1 MKAQH
6 FTESIASGV
15 LEAELY
21 KERCRL
27 ELRSGGN
34 INQYGGVSKGDFV
47 FNCLFL
53 PLESNR
59 SSNWIVF
66 MQWICIQWILM
77 AWTVLF
83 YPVLSRLLDPSD
95 TFHQWASC
103 SRGPT
108 GRHWVLNQEPF
119 WLGVEPSTRPLL
131 LARWSKCGRNT
142 ILNLTFEIKEENVMH
157 CFLTSGNNYNL
168 VPQNVWQQ
176 TEKNNG

>member
-83 YPVLSRLLDPSD
+83 YSVLSCLLDP
-95 TFHQWASC
+95 
-103 SRGPT
+103 
-108 GRHWVLNQEPF
+108 F
-119 WLGVEPSTRPLL
+119 WLQIHSINEHLALEGLL
-131 LARWSKCGRNT
+131 VDIGYWTKKVK
-142 ILNLTFEIKEENVMH
+142 LNLDLATTVISSSFTATNWK
-157 CFLTSGNNYNL
+157 
-168 VPQNVWQQ
+168 
-176 TEKNNG
+176 EKNVGQCYFNRLCRPSAT